1 MTTTLQL
8 TFMGA
13 ETALARL
20 YQDKEHRQQWVP
32 KSVCPHTR
40 KWPGRDGQPALHEV
54 SIENWWLEK
63 NPFSAAEKVGQGEL
77 L

>member
-1 MTTTLQL
+1 MTTVLQL

-20 YQDKEHRQQWVP
+20 YQDKEQRQQWVP

-40 KWPGRDGQPALHEV
+40 IWPVRDGQPA
-54 SIENWWLEK
+54 
-63 NPFSAAEKVGQGEL
+63 
-77 L
+77 